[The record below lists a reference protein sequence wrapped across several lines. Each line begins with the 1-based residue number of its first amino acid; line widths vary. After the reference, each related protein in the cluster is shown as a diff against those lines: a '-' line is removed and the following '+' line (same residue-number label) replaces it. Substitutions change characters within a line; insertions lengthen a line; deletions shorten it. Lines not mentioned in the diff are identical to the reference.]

1 MPTYEY
7 ECGDCKN
14 QFEVMQNITDDTLKD
29 CPKCG
34 GHARRLISTG
44 AGIIF
49 KGKGFYQTDYKK
61 SPEKKETKPATCGKT
76 EKCACCESATK
87 E

>member
-7 ECGDCKN
+7 KCEDCKN
-14 QFEVMQNITDDTLKD
+14 QFEAMQNITDNSLKN

-34 GHARRLISTG
+34 GAARRLISTG

-49 KGKGFYQTDYKK
+49 KGKGFYQTDYKG
-61 SPEKKETKPATCGKT
+61 SPEKRERKPAPCGKT
-76 EKCACCESATK
+76 EKCACCESNPQK
-87 E
+87 